1 MVVKESKSSLPKLL
15 IPVIAIVFLG
25 LLWGVNK
32 LFLSKKTP
40 KDKAKQEQ
48 SAEPR
53 EGETQG
59 EEKKAEDV
67 PVKVFKTATANFEDI
82 LPAIGTIRGSSVINL
97 RFEQNGPIAAY
108 HFKEGDFIKKGQVIA
123 ELAHQDTELKVKFRE
138 SKVETAKT
146 NVIGAAKKVE
156 IHEQLYK
163 ANAIVK
169 LKLDEIKLEYDK
181 AKQELEAAKIEL
193 QSAQAELEKTFLPA
207 PKDGVL
213 GSKDIEAG
221 EYVTSSVK
229 VGSMIEI
236 SEVLI
241 EMGIIEKDVEKI
253 KLQQPVK
260 VLVDAFPDKE
270 FTGEIDSIAPTVE
283 GSRTITVKAR
293 VPNPE
298 SLLSPGM
305 FARVSI
311 NVFSK
316 ENTIVI
322 PSVAL
327 NKSDEGYQV
336 FVVEKDNTVTV
347 HPVKVGYATSDKVQ
361 IDEGIT
367 ADQQVVV
374 DAKGELKEGS
384 KVEVVDVQ
392 EGS

>member
-1 MVVKESKSSLPKLL
+1 MKEAKSNLPKLL
-15 IPVIAIVFLG
+15 IPIVVVAFLG

-32 LFLSKKTP
+32 VFLSKKSSKET
-40 KDKAKQEQ
+40 AKQEQ
-48 SAEPR
+48 AKGEKKEGAASAE
-53 EGETQG
+53 G
-59 EEKKAEDV
+59 KKPEAV
-67 PVKVFKTATANFEDI
+67 PVKVFKVATSNFEDV
-82 LPAIGTIRGSSVINL
+82 LPAIGTVRGSSTINL
-97 RFEQNGPIAAY
+97 RFEQNGNIASY
-108 HFKEGDFIKKGQVIA
+108 HFKEGEFVKKGQIIA

-146 NVIGAAKKVE
+146 NLVGAAKKVE

-181 AKQELEAAKIEL
+181 AKQELDAAKIEL
-193 QSAQAELEKTFLPA
+193 ESAKAEMEKTFLPA
-207 PKDGVL
+207 PNDGIL

-221 EYVTSSVK
+221 EYITSSVK
-229 VGSMIEI
+229 VGSLIEI
-236 SEVLI
+236 GDVLI

-253 KLQQPVK
+253 KLKQPVK
-260 VLVDAFPDKE
+260 VTVDAFPDKE
-270 FTGEIDSIAPTVE
+270 FTGEIGSIAPTVE
-283 GSRTITVKAR
+283 GSRTITVKAK
-293 VPNPE
+293 VPNLE
-298 SLLSPGM
+298 KLLSPGM

-327 NKSDEGYQV
+327 NKGEQGYQV
-336 FVVEKDNTVTV
+336 FVVEKDNTISV
-347 HPVKVGYATSDKVQ
+347 HPIKVGYATSDKAQ
-361 IDEGIT
+361 IDEGLS

-384 KVEVVDVQ
+384 KVDVVDVQ